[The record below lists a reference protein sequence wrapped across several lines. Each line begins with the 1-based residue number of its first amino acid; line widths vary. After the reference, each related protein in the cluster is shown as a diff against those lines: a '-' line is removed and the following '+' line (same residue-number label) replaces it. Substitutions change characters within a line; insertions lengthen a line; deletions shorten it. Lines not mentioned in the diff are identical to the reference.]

1 VRAMSTSRVELDNLT
16 PEVEQALQ
24 KIAEL
29 VLPSDLK
36 LDVWKY
42 ARHGGYDKKLAVEDF
57 LEGCRKQ
64 PLVTML
70 KLFCVY
76 TELLRLYDKE
86 MFRDGG
92 RT

>member
-1 VRAMSTSRVELDNLT
+1 MSTSRVELDNLT

-29 VLPSDLK
+29 VLPSELK

-57 LEGCRKQ
+57 LVGCRKQ
-64 PLVTML
+64 PLVTRL